1 MELIKITDPATI
13 KNYFLKVRELRNS
26 GNYFP
31 VNLDDVYPLLYSRR
45 DTAIRKLKSDFIE
58 NEDFI
63 LASSKSGASWG
74 GVNKVDYFLS
84 VSAMEFFVA
93 KKVKEVFDVYR
104 EVFHKT
110 MDEAQKPSLNFN
122 DPDTVLMI
130 VNNWKNEKER
140 ADILQ
145 IENNKLQT
153 KGDIYDKVFK
163 ADVWLSGSE
172 VCKTLGLPFGNV
184 TFYRHLREKGIFYKG
199 KNEPMQ
205 RFVDSGHIKLI
216 QTFID
221 PKGVPVLKPVF
232 AQKSLPGFAKMF
244 GVVENKF
251 SKIKTIE

>member
-1 MELIKITDPATI
+1 MELIKITEPATI
-13 KNYFLKVRELRNS
+13 RNYFLKVRELRNN
-26 GNYFP
+26 GNDFP
-31 VNLDDVYPLLYSRR
+31 VNLDDVFPLIYSERGKAVR
-45 DTAIRKLKSDFIE
+45 ALKNNFLE

-63 LASSKSGASWG
+63 LLAQNGKQRG
-74 GVNKVDYFLS
+74 GHNKVDYFLS

-110 MDEAQKPSLNFN
+110 MDQIQKPTIDFN
-122 DPDTVLMI
+122 NPDTVLMLAQ
-130 VNNWKNEKER
+130 NWKTEKER
-140 ADILQ
+140 ADNLQ
-145 IENNKLQT
+145 IENTKLQT

-172 VCKTLGLPFGNV
+172 VCKTLGLSFGNI
-184 TFYRHLREKGIFYKG
+184 TFYKHLREKGIFYKT

-205 RFVDSGHIKLI
+205 KYVDSGHIKLI
-216 QTFID
+216 QSWVD

-244 GVVENKF
+244 GVVENKYT
-251 SKIKTIE
+251 KIKTIQ

>member
-1 MELIKITDPATI
+1 
-13 KNYFLKVRELRNS
+13 
-26 GNYFP
+26 
-31 VNLDDVYPLLYSRR
+31 
-45 DTAIRKLKSDFIE
+45 
-58 NEDFI
+58 
-63 LASSKSGASWG
+63 
-74 GVNKVDYFLS
+74 
-84 VSAMEFFVA
+84 MEFFVA

-110 MDEAQKPSLNFN
+110 MDEVQKPSLNFN

-184 TFYRHLREKGIFYKG
+184 TFYKHLREKGIFYKS

-244 GVVENKF
+244 GVVENRF
-251 SKIKTIE
+251 SEIKTIE